1 MPYSANFIRA
11 TTFVFLAMLSV
22 EAASQSGTQDQQS
35 IGVFV
40 GNTQN
45 GSSHG
50 FTLGAEYEYRLTEL
64 IGVGGLAEYASG
76 DFDSLTIGVPVTFHP
91 LGGWA
96 FQLAPGL
103 SFNSGTNLLFRIGA
117 GYEFEI
123 APKWSLVPEFN
134 VDFVDG
140 ETELV
145 YGLTGAYRF

>member
-1 MPYSANFIRA
+1 MSYCANYIRA
-11 TTFVFLAMLSV
+11 VAFLFLALLSV
-22 EAASQSGTQDQQS
+22 EAVPQTGTQDQQS
-35 IGVFV
+35 VKVFV

-50 FTLGAEYEYRLTEL
+50 FTFRGEYEYRLTKL

-76 DFDSLTIGVPVTFHP
+76 DFNSLKLGVPVTFHP

-96 FQLAPGL
+96 FRLAPGL

-123 APKWSLVPEFN
+123 APRWSLVPEFN